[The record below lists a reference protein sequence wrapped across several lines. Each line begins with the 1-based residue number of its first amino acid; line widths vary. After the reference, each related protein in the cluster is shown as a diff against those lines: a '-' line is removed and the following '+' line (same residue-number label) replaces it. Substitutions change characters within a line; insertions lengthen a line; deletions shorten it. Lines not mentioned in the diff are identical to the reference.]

1 MYLRYTQ
8 PVFQS
13 SSTIQIKNENSAS
26 KIIKIENPYDNDN
39 ISAEVEIL
47 RSKEFLKTILKKL
60 PLKVSYYTEGEIL
73 TYENYRSSP
82 YLVKANILDSSIYGT
97 PIYIE
102 FKDQFH
108 AIITYT
114 NSLQQKVSDEFD
126 ISYTVKLPE
135 VELDISVKNFENLK
149 DVKQELNDNYFF
161 VLNSNSQ
168 LVNKY
173 YNKIELKVLN
183 EEANTVSI
191 GFKDFNALKVADLS
205 NTVANGYII
214 YKLKV
219 YCICYRG

>member
-1 MYLRYTQ
+1 
-8 PVFQS
+8 
-13 SSTIQIKNENSAS
+13 
-26 KIIKIENPYDNDN
+26 
-39 ISAEVEIL
+39 
-47 RSKEFLKTILKKL
+47 LKKL

-82 YLVKANILDSSIYGT
+82 YLVKANVLDSSIYGI

-102 FKDQFH
+102 FIDKFH

-114 NSLQQKVSDEFD
+114 NSLQQKISEEFD
-126 ISYTVKLPE
+126 ISYTIKLPE

-168 LVNKY
+168 LVNNY

-183 EEANTVSI
+183 EAANTVSI
-191 GFKDFNALKVADLS
+191 GFKDFNTLKVADL
-205 NTVANGYII
+205 
-214 YKLKV
+214 
-219 YCICYRG
+219 